1 MFLQASGLSKR
12 YGPFSALEQCS
23 FETQQGEVL
32 GLLGPNGAGKTTL
45 LRLLLGFLKPSAG
58 TATLDGFD
66 CYDQAVEVHKRV
78 SYLPGD
84 PRLPRNLTGRQILKF
99 FARLHPASSEKSAL
113 EMAQR
118 LELDDACPVK
128 HMSSGMRQKLAL
140 AIQLAPDVPLIV
152 LDEPTSNLD
161 PSVRSVVL
169 QILREAKAAQKGVL
183 FSSHV
188 LSEVE
193 EISDRV
199 ILLRQGQLV
208 ETLRMVDV
216 RLQHRIRAKLTGP
229 FTLPQN
235 ALAEHLHIEHDQ
247 EGCMTIQTARP
258 LEPLLGWLASQPLE
272 ELRIEPL
279 GLRAIYERHHTV
291 GGS

>member
-1 MFLQASGLSKR
+1 
-12 YGPFSALEQCS
+12 
-23 FETQQGEVL
+23 
-32 GLLGPNGAGKTTL
+32 
-45 LRLLLGFLKPSAG
+45 
-58 TATLDGFD
+58 
-66 CYDQAVEVHKRV
+66 
-78 SYLPGD
+78 
-84 PRLPRNLTGRQILKF
+84 
-99 FARLHPASSEKSAL
+99 
-113 EMAQR
+113 MAQR

-161 PSVRSVVL
+161 PSARSVVL